1 MKITMLI
8 TLNIEYY
15 RLFQLAPF
23 EFGDFLIKPPGG
35 GDFCAQHPTG
45 SMTNLRLH
53 PLRSR
58 SISTLDIS
66 AWAVPKC
73 ASLGRGPILTCNK

>member
-1 MKITMLI
+1 MLQ
-8 TLNIEYY
+8 

-23 EFGDFLIKPPGG
+23 EFGDFSIEHPRGG
-35 GDFCAQHPTG
+35 GAFYAQHPTG
-45 SMTNLRLH
+45 SMTNLQLH

-58 SISTLDIS
+58 SISRLGIS

-73 ASLGRGPILTCNK
+73 ASLGRGPVLTCNKY